1 MSLTIT
7 LTATGRSDAAQ
18 LRLRQIE
25 PADVDQVAAILFEAF
40 SGIHDR
46 HRFPRDFP
54 TSETAY
60 DLVAQFVAHPQI
72 WGVVAERDGRI
83 LGSNFLDERAEVRGL
98 GPITVAP
105 AGQGLGVGRQLMFAA
120 MDRAE
125 AEGAP
130 GIRLLQD
137 AFNTRSLAL
146 YASLGFEV
154 EEPVAVMG
162 GRLRP
167 GFAAGV
173 RVRPLEADDLPAAE
187 RLALDVLGF
196 ARTEELRDALASPLL
211 DPLVATR
218 AGRVV
223 GYATT
228 LTSFAVAYAVA
239 ETESTMAGL
248 IAGGLA
254 LTEAPASFLLPTRQH
269 ELLRWVLTAGLQVV
283 KPMTYMAIGERRRPR
298 GAWIPS
304 ALL

>member
-1 MSLTIT
+1 MSLT
-7 LTATGRSDAAQ
+7 AAHPAAGRSGAAQ
-18 LRLRQIE
+18 LRLRPIE
-25 PADVDQVAAILFEAF
+25 SADVDQVAAILFEAF
-40 SGIHDR
+40 AGIHDR
-46 HRFPRDFP
+46 HRFPRVP
-54 TSETAY
+54 HARERVRPGGAVRGPPA
-60 DLVAQFVAHPQI
+60 DLGRRRRTRRPHPRL
-72 WGVVAERDGRI
+72 E
-83 LGSNFLDERAEVRGL
+83 LLDERAEVRGL

-105 AGQGLGVGRQLMFAA
+105 AGQGLGVGRRLMFAA

-137 AFNTRSLAL
+137 SFNTRSLAL

-167 GFAAGV
+167 GFAAGL
-173 RVRPLEADDLPAAE
+173 RVRPLEEEDLPAAE
-187 RLALDVLGF
+187 RLALEVLGF
-196 ARTEELRDALASPLL
+196 ARTGELLDALASPLL

-228 LTSFAVAYAVA
+228 LTSFAVAHAVA
-239 ETESTMAGL
+239 ETESAMAGL

-254 LTEAPASFLLPTRQH
+254 LSEAPASFLLPTRQH
-269 ELLRWVLTAGLQVV
+269 ELLRWALTAGLQVV
-283 KPMTYMAIGERRRPR
+283 KPMTYMAIGERRRAR

-304 ALL
+304 VLL